1 MFGLTIELNLS
12 TNPWPLFQ
20 ASLAWVSLLP
30 LITPHAQ
37 TSQSN
42 PPFHH
47 LHLPTLVSLTS
58 FLCSCSSSNLIILC
72 LAYRENYFIDLSA
85 FTHAYLSYP
94 ELQINHPEAQLQS
107 SCPPPVIKLENAS
120 PSLKLSTNPSSCHS
134 SNFPNELQHI
144 YSHWPPVYY
153 PTKLT
158 WRRRNQE
165 SSRTGESIIKSRS
178 GPTAKRTFQDSPCQS
193 HLSFH
198 SSLLHK

>member
-1 MFGLTIELNLS
+1 MIWSDDAQHSGKAAPSMILTTQPSCSADNRTQSVHQSMTPVLSQLGL
-12 TNPWPLFQ
+12 
-20 ASLAWVSLLP
+20 WVSLLP
-30 LITPHAQ
+30 LITPRAQ

-47 LHLPTLVSLTS
+47 LHLPTLVSLSS
-58 FLCSCSSSNLIILC
+58 FLCSCFSSNLIILC

-134 SNFPNELQHI
+134 SNFPNEL
-144 YSHWPPVYY
+144 
-153 PTKLT
+153 
-158 WRRRNQE
+158 
-165 SSRTGESIIKSRS
+165 
-178 GPTAKRTFQDSPCQS
+178 
-193 HLSFH
+193 
-198 SSLLHK
+198 

>member
-1 MFGLTIELNLS
+1 MPCAHL
-12 TNPWPLFQ
+12 Q
-20 ASLAWVSLLP
+20 CQ
-30 LITPHAQ
+30 HAQ
-37 TSQSN
+37 CKSGREICSEAQGPACLEFTVQQQKRETL
-42 PPFHH
+42 PPYGGRRE
-47 LHLPTLVSLTS
+47 
-58 FLCSCSSSNLIILC
+58 LIPKRC
-72 LAYRENYFIDLSA
+72 LLNS
-85 FTHAYLSYP
+85 FTHAYLSHP

-144 YSHWPPVYY
+144 YSHLPTIYY
-153 PTKLT
+153 PSKLT
-158 WRRRNQE
+158 WRKRNQE

-198 SSLLHK
+198 SSLLYK